1 MGCLLLEKIMLLIVI
16 KVPFHAE
23 LLFCYFNKKG
33 SIKQKAEYIET
44 RQWTDHES
52 SPLNLVSLGEYQ
64 YKLILFINTEDL

>member
-1 MGCLLLEKIMLLIVI
+1 MMLLIVI

-23 LLFCYFNKKG
+23 LLFWHSNKKG
-33 SIKQKAEYIET
+33 FIKQKAEYIET

-64 YKLILFINTEDL
+64 YKVILFINTKDL